1 MCKPEDLRLGPFSIC
16 PKRECFRHQDQGVVR
31 YFPCSFIS
39 LDYFLFQFRW
49 FFLLSDFS
57 IQSSYQLRGFNQSN
71 HVSQIDLAS
80 LSPFLKQKMKC
91 KFCRL
96 DNGDVSIFIRPLAG
110 SDESRAKN
118 LYV

>member
-1 MCKPEDLRLGPFSIC
+1 MNKLCKPEDLRPGPFSIR
-16 PKRECFRHQDQGVVR
+16 PKRECFRNQGVVR

-71 HVSQIDLAS
+71 PVSQIDLAS
-80 LSPFLKQKMKC
+80 LSPF
-91 KFCRL
+91 F
-96 DNGDVSIFIRPLAG
+96 
-110 SDESRAKN
+110 EAKN
-118 LYV
+118 EMQILSSQ